1 MLNRSVRP
9 AAIIVALAGVAFA
22 FSPALGQALQQA
34 SQPSA
39 ATPTGPQPRVE
50 FEKLTHQ
57 FGVIN
62 DEREVSYE
70 FKFRNTGDSNLEIF
84 ELKGSCGCTVPALD
98 KKVYAPG
105 ESGQIKVIYNPNN
118 RRGKQ
123 HTTVTV
129 TTNDPVR
136 AQLTLG
142 LESEVKPTIMTEPQV
157 ASIGQVERGKEAT
170 TIITITSRRKDI
182 LPVQVTPGDAKV
194 NATLKQYEEVE
205 VDGEKLYRVPIEITL
220 SPNAMVGP
228 IQTQCVVRTTDPS
241 RTLNFMVLGEGV
253 GMRKAEPARGTLGGL
268 APALTSTPPFNSL
281 PATTSPSRFSR
292 SKRPRRRCP
301 LPHAPRA
308 CRPQDVQHRLR
319 AGPQPRRKRQPADLE
334 HPPHR
339 HLAQRLGH
347 LPRRPGH
354 QDRHARRRRDE
365 GSVLRLHPSAGQ
377 AGTRAGPAGPAQHA
391 DPRMIHRF
399 RRPAQRVPTAEDRRR
414 RTRAGLTGPPFFLL
428 DPRSPSKH
436 SLHPSRKRPC
446 PCSREPP

>member
-9 AAIIVALAGVAFA
+9 AAIIATLAGVAFA
-22 FSPALGQALQQA
+22 FSPAYGQALQQA

-194 NATLKQYEEVE
+194 NATLKQYEEIE

-241 RTLNFMVLGEGV
+241 RTLNFMVLGEVV
-253 GMRKAEPARGTLGGL
+253 GMLKAEPARVTLGGL
-268 APALTSTPPFNSL
+268 APGSDINTTLQLSARNNKPFKILSVEEAPAAMPSPTRPEGVPAPKMFNIAFEQIPSPEGSANPPIWNIRLTG
-281 PATTSPSRFSR
+281 TSPNDSGTFRGDLVIKTDMPGEEEMKVQYYGFIR
-292 SKRPRRRCP
+292 QRARP
-301 LPHAPRA
+301 
-308 CRPQDVQHRLR
+308 V
-319 AGPQPRRKRQPADLE
+319 
-334 HPPHR
+334 
-339 HLAQRLGH
+339 
-347 LPRRPGH
+347 
-354 QDRHARRRRDE
+354 
-365 GSVLRLHPSAGQ
+365 
-377 AGTRAGPAGPAQHA
+377 PAQA
-391 DPRMIHRF
+391 PLG
-399 RRPAQRVPTAEDRRR
+399 Q
-414 RTRAGLTGPPFFLL
+414 
-428 DPRSPSKH
+428 PSM
-436 SLHPSRKRPC
+436 LIPV
-446 PCSREPP
+446 